1 MAEIIGAVA
10 GAMGGTYL
18 QWAANKNLQ
27 EDAQSF
33 DERMS
38 NTSYQRAVAD
48 MEKAGLNPM
57 LAVQRGGASTP
68 SSPMG
73 SVGAPDITGALSTAQ
88 QMKRT
93 ESELATQEAQRRLIT
108 AQTMESVARAD
119 NMSQQNAESRARMP
133 TYPAS
138 QAKTEA
144 ETGKIK
150 EETTSASAK
159 AYIDKQ
165 DAAQRSLVGP
175 KRWWTDAMETVA
187 RLGVGLKKSLGL
199 FNETPKREAERD
211 AAPVPQPQPVPRYKG
226 RSGR

>member
-1 MAEIIGAVA
+1 MAEILGSVA
-10 GAMGGTYL
+10 GAVGGGYL
-18 QWAANKNLQ
+18 QWAAQKNLQ

-38 NTSYQRAVAD
+38 NTAYQRAVAD

-57 LAVQRGGASTP
+57 LAYMRGGASTP

-73 SVGAPDITGALSTAQ
+73 SVSAPDITGALSTAQ

-119 NMSQQNAESRARMP
+119 NTTQSTAESRARVP
-133 TYPAS
+133 NISAS
-138 QAKTEA
+138 TSKLA
-144 ETGKIK
+144 EETSKIK
-150 EETTSASAK
+150 QETTSASAK
-159 AYIDKQ
+159 AYIDTQ
-165 DAAQRSLVGP
+165 DAAQRSVVGP

-187 RLGVGLKKSLGL
+187 RLGVGVKKSLGL
-199 FNETPKREAERD
+199 FNETPKREAERE
-211 AAPVPQPQPVPRYKG
+211 AAPTPEPQPVPRYKG